1 MIGDRDP
8 FDFMLA
14 KDLGL
19 TLAQVRQMDHA
30 EYVEW
35 RAFYTF
41 QRGMDVTTWR

>member
-8 FDFMLA
+8 FDFVLA

-19 TLAQVRQMDHA
+19 TLAQVRAMDHA

-35 RAFYTF
+35 RAWYTY
-41 QRGMDVTTWR
+41 QRAMDPGTWR